1 MPTPKAPKKKTANGQ
16 LPDDR
21 TLAEIVGEQTPAPEA
36 TYTFS
41 DGTTVRLNGIPP
53 LMFIGA
59 QSTVGRPEPPKRT
72 VKMAGG
78 GVQEVARRDDEP
90 VLSEDEIARL
100 KDPQQQADERAYREY
115 RLALQQWETNAE
127 YRIARLLFLVGVKD
141 GPPAEDVAL
150 MQAIGFTDPYD
161 IKYNWLASKLRTPED
176 VERFYED
183 VLSLTMP
190 TEAGQAEAREM
201 FQSAVAR
208 GSGSV
213 AGPGAVAEPAGGAA
227 EAEGEG

>member
-1 MPTPKAPKKKTANGQ
+1 MPTPKAPKKKPADG

-21 TLAEIVGEQTPAPEA
+21 TLAEIVGDIKPAPEA

-90 VLSEDEIARL
+90 VLTEDEIARL
-100 KDPQQQADERAYREY
+100 KDEQQRADEQAYRDY
-115 RLALQQWETNAE
+115 RIALQQWETNAE
-127 YRIARLLFLVGVKD
+127 YRIARLLFLIGVKD
-141 GPPAEDVAL
+141 GPPAEEVAL
-150 MQAIGFTDPYD
+150 MQAIGFTDAYD

-208 GSGSV
+208 GTGGV

-227 EAEGEG
+227 AEAGEG

>member
-1 MPTPKAPKKKTANGQ
+1 MPTPKAPKKKPANGI
-16 LPDDR
+16 PDDR
-21 TLAEIVGEQTPAPEA
+21 TLAEIVGNVKPAPEA
-36 TYTFS
+36 TYTFG

-59 QSTVGRPEPPKRT
+59 QSTVGRPEPPRRT

-90 VLSEDEIARL
+90 VLTEDEIARL
-100 KDPQQQADERAYREY
+100 KDEQQRADEQAYRDY
-115 RLALQQWETNAE
+115 RIALQQWETNAE
-127 YRIARLLFLVGVKD
+127 YRIARLLFLIGVKD
-141 GPPAEDVAL
+141 GPPAEEVAL
-150 MQAIGFTDPYD
+150 MQAIGFTDAYD

-208 GSGSV
+208 GTGGV
-213 AGPGAVAEPAGGAA
+213 AGPGAVAEPAGSAAA
-227 EAEGEG
+227 EAGEG

>member
-1 MPTPKAPKKKTANGQ
+1 MPTPKAPKKKPANG

-21 TLAEIVGEQTPAPEA
+21 TLAEIVGDIKPAPEA
-36 TYTFS
+36 TYTFG

-90 VLSEDEIARL
+90 VLTEDEIARL
-100 KDPQQQADERAYREY
+100 KDEQQRADEQAYRDY
-115 RLALQQWETNAE
+115 RIALQQWETNAE
-127 YRIARLLFLVGVKD
+127 YRIARLLFLIGVKD
-141 GPPAEDVAL
+141 GPPAEEVAL
-150 MQAIGFTDPYD
+150 MQAIGFTDAYD

-176 VERFYED
+176 VEQFYED

-208 GSGSV
+208 GTGGV
-213 AGPGAVAEPAGGAA
+213 AGPGAVAEPAGGATA
-227 EAEGEG
+227 EEVEG

>member
-1 MPTPKAPKKKTANGQ
+1 MPTPKAPKKKPAGG

-21 TLAEIVGEQTPAPEA
+21 TLAEIVGDIKPAPEA
-36 TYTFS
+36 TYTFG

-59 QSTVGRPEPPKRT
+59 QSTVGRPAPPKRT

-90 VLSEDEIARL
+90 VLTEDEIARL
-100 KDPQQQADERAYREY
+100 KDEQQRADEQAYRDY
-115 RLALQQWETNAE
+115 RIALQQWETNAE
-127 YRIARLLFLVGVKD
+127 YRIARLLFLIGVKD
-141 GPPAEDVAL
+141 GPPAEEVAL
-150 MQAIGFTDPYD
+150 MQAIGFTDAYD

-208 GSGSV
+208 GTGGV
-213 AGPGAVAEPAGGAA
+213 AGPGAMAEPASGAAA
-227 EAEGEG
+227 EASEG

>member
-1 MPTPKAPKKKTANGQ
+1 MPTPKAPKKKPANGQ
-16 LPDDR
+16 MPDDR
-21 TLAEIVGEQTPAPEA
+21 TLAEIVGDQKPAPEA

-59 QSTVGRPEPPKRT
+59 QSTVGRPEAPKRT

-90 VLSEDEIARL
+90 VLEEDEIARL
-100 KDPQQQADERAYREY
+100 KDEQQRADEQAYREY
-115 RLALQQWETNAE
+115 RIALQQWETNAE
-127 YRIARLLFLVGVKD
+127 YRIARLLFLIGVKD
-141 GPPAEDVAL
+141 GPPAEEVAL
-150 MQAIGFTDPYD
+150 MQAIGFTDAYD
-161 IKYNWLASKLRTPED
+161 IKYNWLASKLRTPGD

-208 GSGSV
+208 GAGGV
-213 AGPGAVAEPAGGAA
+213 DGPGAMAEPAGGETA
-227 EAEGEG
+227 EAGEG

>member
-1 MPTPKAPKKKTANGQ
+1 MPTPKAPKKKPANGI
-16 LPDDR
+16 PDDR
-21 TLAEIVGEQTPAPEA
+21 TLAEIVGDAKPAPEA
-36 TYTFS
+36 TYTFG
-41 DGTTVRLNGIPP
+41 DGTTVCLNGIPP

-59 QSTVGRPEPPKRT
+59 QSTVGKPEPPKRT
-72 VKMAGG
+72 IKMAGG

-90 VLSEDEIARL
+90 VLTEDEISKL
-100 KDPQQQADERAYREY
+100 KDEQQRADEQAYRDY
-115 RLALQQWETNAE
+115 RIALQQWETNAE
-127 YRIARLLFLVGVKD
+127 YRIARLLFLIGVKD
-141 GPPAEDVAL
+141 GPPAEEVAL
-150 MQAIGFTDPYD
+150 MQAIGFTDAYD

-208 GSGSV
+208 GAGGV

-227 EAEGEG
+227 EETGEG

>member
-1 MPTPKAPKKKTANGQ
+1 MPTPKAPKKKTNGQ
-16 LPDDR
+16 MPDDR

-90 VLSEDEIARL
+90 VLTEDEIAR
-100 KDPQQQADERAYREY
+100 KKTSSSAPTSRR
-115 RLALQQWETNAE
+115 T
-127 YRIARLLFLVGVKD
+127 
-141 GPPAEDVAL
+141 
-150 MQAIGFTDPYD
+150 
-161 IKYNWLASKLRTPED
+161 ASTASRCSSGRRTP
-176 VERFYED
+176 
-183 VLSLTMP
+183 SIASP
-190 TEAGQAEAREM
+190 ACCSW
-201 FQSAVAR
+201 SA
-208 GSGSV
+208 
-213 AGPGAVAEPAGGAA
+213 
-227 EAEGEG
+227 